1 MPRKNIANNEKVSYY
16 EGIFGKGEEAKM
28 YFAFRLIPILLFS
41 MCGAILASFAISYIL
56 KIDFLSLL
64 GVVVPI
70 FSAPLTFMLGYLFGD
85 KRKEATQ

>member
-1 MPRKNIANNEKVSYY
+1 MPRKTINNNEKTSYY

-28 YFAFRLIPILLFS
+28 YFAFRLIPILVFS
-41 MCGAILASFAISYIL
+41 MCVVVLLSFVASYFL
-56 KIDFLSLL
+56 KIDILPIL

-85 KRKEATQ
+85 KRKETS

>member
-1 MPRKNIANNEKVSYY
+1 MSRKNIANDDKTSYY

-28 YFAFRLIPILLFS
+28 YFAFSLIPKLLFL
-41 MCGAILASFAISYIL
+41 MCGAILVSFAISYVL

-70 FSAPLTFMLGYLFGD
+70 FSAPLTFMIGYLFGD
-85 KRKEATQ
+85 KRKEAI